1 MEKLEELFGC
11 YDLPVKRVFRGRK
24 MLMCETM
31 DKGLYGITATKASV
45 HRLEREYLVKD
56 YLNRQGFTALDQLCR
71 NREGSFITED
81 KYHTS
86 YVVKH
91 FFVGKELS
99 IDSLEE
105 VEEGA
110 YNLALLHNKAEGM
123 LLWLKEEEERI
134 KKQLRQKIEEEQ
146 EETARQV
153 MEQKFSRIHY
163 FETEDGIKEQEGVNA
178 YEWMKQRFLKKNRE
192 LKRIGEY
199 MKKNGNKGSFG
210 EQYNRYSSMF
220 IKEGQKAFLELEQRM
235 KDQQE
240 LKRLKYG
247 FCHGNYQHHN
257 VLKTEE
263 GWATI
268 GMEQFHFAP
277 QILDLYDYLR
287 KVLEK
292 NHYTPSYAHAII
304 SGYGRVICLTK
315 TDCETLFLLLQYPEK
330 FWKISNHYYNS
341 KKTWVPPKT
350 VEKLSKVVEQDQEKA
365 RFLVKFREDFVD

>member
-1 MEKLEELFGC
+1 MEKLEELFGY
-11 YDLPVKRVFRGRK
+11 YDLPVKRVFRGKK
-24 MLMCETM
+24 MLMCETV
-31 DKGLYGITATKASV
+31 DKELYGITATKAST

-56 YLNRQGFTALDQLCR
+56 YLKKQGFIYIDQLCR

-81 KYHTS
+81 KYHTA
-86 YVVKH
+86 YLVKH

-110 YNLALLHNKAEGM
+110 YNLARLHQKAVGM
-123 LLWLKEEEERI
+123 LSWLKEEEQQI
-134 KKQLRQKIEEEQ
+134 KEQLRQRIEEE
-146 EETARQV
+146 EESVARQL
-153 MEQKFSRIHY
+153 MEQKLSGIHY
-163 FETEDGIKEQEGVNA
+163 FETEDGIKEREGVNA
-178 YEWMKQRFLKKNRE
+178 YEWIKLRFLKKNRE
-192 LKRIGEY
+192 LKRIAEY

-210 EQYNRYSSMF
+210 EQYNRYSGMF
-220 IKEGQKAFLELEQRM
+220 LKEGQKAFLELEERM
-235 KDQQE
+235 KEQQE
-240 LKRLKYG
+240 SHRLKYG

-257 VLKTEE
+257 VLRLEN

-277 QILDLYDYLR
+277 QMLDLYDYLR

-292 NHYTPSYAHAII
+292 NHYAAAYAQAVI
-304 SGYGRVICLTK
+304 SGYQRMICLTK
-315 TDCETLFLLLQYPEK
+315 TDCEVLYLLLQYPEK

-350 VEKLSKVVEQDQEKA
+350 VEKLSKVVEQNQEKS